1 MTLVRLGYSAIS
13 MHVKN
18 SSTSKTM
25 TFSRYSKIEDKNA
38 ALRKIVQ
45 IAATNLANLLRLLR
59 HNDAHGIHFYRMSSK
74 LIPLVNHP
82 EIPRWNYV
90 KHLEES
96 LHNIRAFLESHP
108 RMRVDFHADHFV
120 LINSP
125 KKDVFNQAVRTLRMH
140 ERLLSGMGIHPEHR
154 CVMHVGG
161 AYGNKEKA
169 LEQFLHNWGFLSAD
183 LQKMLILEN
192 DDKTFDLSDTLFLCE
207 KLGVPFVFDI
217 HHHFANHKEGER
229 WEEHWPRILKTWE
242 HSSLPI
248 KMHIS
253 SPKSES
259 NYRSHADFINSE
271 MFMDFLK
278 VIKGSVQQID
288 CMIEAK
294 QKDKALFQLMK
305 EVQNYSEAELVDG
318 GSFLIK

>member
-25 TFSRYSKIEDKNA
+25 TFSRYSQIEDKNA
-38 ALRKIVQ
+38 AIRKIVQ
-45 IAATNLANLLRLLR
+45 IAATNLTNLLRLLR
-59 HNDAHGIHFYRMSSK
+59 HNNAHGIHFYRMSSK

-82 EIPRWNYV
+82 EIPSWNYV
-90 KHLEES
+90 KHLEEN
-96 LHNIRAFLESHP
+96 LHDIHTFLESHP
-108 RMRVDFHADHFV
+108 EMRVDFHADHFV

-125 KKDVFNQAVRTLRMH
+125 KKEVFNQAARTLRMH
-140 ERLLSGMGIHPEHR
+140 KRLLSGMGINPVHR

-169 LEQFLHNWGFLSAD
+169 LEQFIHNWGFLSAD
-183 LQKMLILEN
+183 LQGMLILEN

-217 HHHFANHKEGER
+217 HHHLANHKEGER
-229 WEEHWPRILKTWE
+229 WEEQWPRILKTWD
-242 HSSLPI
+242 HSNLPI
-248 KMHIS
+248 KMHLS
-253 SPKSES
+253 SPKSKS
-259 NYRSHADFINSE
+259 NYRAHSDYINSE
-271 MFMDFLK
+271 MFVEFLN
-278 VIKGSVQQID
+278 VIKGTVQQID

-294 QKDKALFQLMK
+294 QKDEALFELMK
-305 EVQNYSEAELVDG
+305 GVKKYPGIGIVDG

>member
-25 TFSRYSKIEDKNA
+25 TFSRYSQIEDKNA

-90 KHLEES
+90 KHLEEG
-96 LHNIRAFLESHP
+96 LHNIRAFLESYP
-108 RMRVDFHADHFV
+108 EMRVDFHADHFV

-125 KKDVFNQAVRTLRMH
+125 KKEVFNQAVRTLRMH
-140 ERLLSGMGIHPEHR
+140 ERVLSGMGIHPEHR

-169 LEQFLHNWGFLSAD
+169 LEQFIHNWGFLSAD